1 MSSPAAS
8 QTGRLL
14 RALVP
19 GLITLLLVVFTV
31 LPLGVAYFSAVTPM
45 IVMMSVY
52 YWSLY
57 RPDLL
62 PAVAVFGVGVLLD
75 ILSGGPTGLYAL
87 VLLLVQGTCV
97 SQRRYI
103 VGKPFL
109 VEWTGFS
116 IVALGASFVGWLGA
130 SLFYGALIGIIPLIV
145 QFFISVGLYPV
156 MARFFGRSEQIFLRT
171 A

>member
-1 MSSPAAS
+1 MSSSVTTQA
-8 QTGRLL
+8 GRLL

-19 GLITLLLVVFTV
+19 GLITLFLVVFTI
-31 LPLGVAYFSAVTPM
+31 LPMGVAYFSMVTPM

-62 PAVAVFGVGVLLD
+62 PAIAVFGVGVLLD
-75 ILSGGPTGLYAL
+75 VLSGGPTGLYAL
-87 VLLLVQGTCV
+87 VLLMVQGVCV

-116 IVALGASFVGWLGA
+116 IVALGASFIGWLGA
-130 SLFYGALIGIIPLIV
+130 SLFYGALIGVTPLIV
-145 QFFISVGLYPV
+145 QFFISVGLYPAL
-156 MARFFGRSEQIFLRT
+156 ARFFGRSEQIFLRT